1 MRELTAHPVAQR
13 VLFALF
19 LVALMLGVWL
29 VLAPFL
35 VPIAWAGILAY
46 SSWPLY
52 SRLLRSLGGRA
63 NIAALLMT
71 LGIAAVAVIP
81 MLWLLVVLK
90 VELSAAAGM
99 ISGKLL
105 NGEFLLPRFVTDM
118 PLIGTDVA
126 AWFAQAT
133 ADPASFKTEIHSL
146 FSYANQMAVSVIGGI
161 GRNLAKMGFALL
173 TLFFA
178 YRGGA
183 GFMEQFACVL
193 ESLLGNRVR
202 GYLEAV
208 GGATRGVLYGI
219 VLTALAQ
226 GATAG
231 LGYWAAGLQ
240 APVMLAAITV
250 LFAMIPFGT
259 PLVWGSLGLWLL
271 FTGETGAGAGLL
283 LWGALAVSWVDN
295 IVRPLVLAQSI
306 KIPFILAFFGV
317 LGGLAAFGLVGLFL
331 GPVILAVAY
340 AVWREWLEERSAPS
354 AGNAV

>member
-1 MRELTAHPVAQR
+1 MRELTSHPLARR
-13 VLFALF
+13 VLLALF
-19 LVALMLGVWL
+19 LAALLIGVWL

-46 SSWPLY
+46 SSWPAY
-52 SRLLRSLGGRA
+52 SRLLRALHGRA

-71 LGIAAVAVIP
+71 LIVAAVAVIP
-81 MLWLLVVLK
+81 VLWLLVVLK
-90 VELSAAAGM
+90 GELSAAAGLL
-99 ISGKLL
+99 SGKLM
-105 NGEFLLPRFVTDM
+105 NGGISLPRFVTDL
-118 PLIGTDVA
+118 PLVGPDIAD
-126 AWFAQAT
+126 WFARAT
-133 ADPASFKTEIHSL
+133 ADPVSFKAEIHTL
-146 FSYANQMAVSVIGGI
+146 FAHANQAIVSILGGI

-178 YRGGA
+178 YRSGA
-183 GFMEQFACVL
+183 GFMEQFARVL
-193 ESLLGNRVR
+193 ESMLGTRVR
-202 GYLEAV
+202 GYLDAV

-219 VLTALAQ
+219 VLTALVQ
-226 GATAG
+226 GAVAG

-240 APVMLAAITV
+240 APAMLAAITV

-271 FTGETGAGAGLL
+271 LTGETGAGVGLL

-295 IVRPLVLAQSI
+295 VVRPLVLAQSI

-331 GPVILAVAY
+331 GPVILAVAF
-340 AVWREWLEERSAPS
+340 AVWREWLEERSEPPARS
-354 AGNAV
+354 E